1 VDRRRRVGKR
11 KPKAEPPKAPLTR
24 KVRRLIDLAYD
35 GNIRLASQVTKL
47 PYATLRD
54 LYTGTTLNPGL
65 ATIKALAIRHGFPE
79 VWFLKD
85 DYDDEIPVGG
95 WQVPLPPAPSQLS
108 GPREERRI
116 LVPYASWPLIEVY
129 GLLSR
134 HLDNLPESESRPI
147 IGTAKG
153 SEITRRIARFVFGPL
168 LEAEKLGEQVIFQPD
183 PPEHLAQWLQT
194 PETHSWLKTLQALG
208 WFWERAIPKLLAQA
222 RENPR

>member
-1 VDRRRRVGKR
+1 MDRKRRVGKP
-11 KPKAEPPKAPLTR
+11 KPKAEPPTAPLTR
-24 KVRRLIDLAYD
+24 KIRRLIDLAYD

-54 LYTGTTLNPGL
+54 LYTGTTVNPGF
-65 ATIKALAIRHGFPE
+65 ATIKAIAIRHGFPD

-85 DYDDEIPVGG
+85 DYSDEIPIGG
-95 WQVPLPPAPSQLS
+95 WHVPLPPAPTQPGGS
-108 GPREERRI
+108 GEERQVI
-116 LVPYASWPLIEVY
+116 VPFASWPLIEVY

-147 IGTAKG
+147 IGDLKG
-153 SEITRRIARFVFGPL
+153 SAITRRIACFVFGPL
-168 LEAEKLGEQVIFQPD
+168 LEAEKLGEQVIIQPEV
-183 PPEHLAQWLQT
+183 PERQAEWLKT
-194 PETHSWLKTLQALG
+194 PEARSWLKTLQALG